1 MSRSSHRWETSA
13 RSETKHLAQPRVFG
27 GRILVVAFEGW
38 NDAGEAASSAV
49 RTLHDH
55 LEVFALLTMD
65 SERYYDY
72 QYTRPTVSFDDDG
85 HRVLSWPTTTLF
97 APLVPTP
104 RGPSLAD
111 DAALSVSG
119 SNVGN
124 VYLLL
129 GVEPS
134 RNWQSFAMEVIDAA
148 LAADVDA
155 VVFMGALL
163 ADVPHTRATPIHVSS
178 ENSAVRGQLDVER
191 SQYEGPVGIISVLSQ
206 AAEDAGIPTVN
217 MWASVPHYVQ
227 HSPSPKATLALI
239 DRLEEIIDVTI
250 PRGTLVE
257 DASAW
262 EESIN
267 KLASDDDDMAAY
279 IATLEQAR
287 DAVDSPRASGEA
299 IAQEFEKFLRRT
311 DDDENRSDEKTGG

>member
-1 MSRSSHRWETSA
+1 MA
-13 RSETKHLAQPRVFG
+13 AKKLFG

-72 QYTRPTVSFDDDG
+72 QYTRPTASFDDDG
-85 HRVLSWPTTTLF
+85 NRVLAWPTTTLF
-97 APLVPTP
+97 APLVPSP
-104 RGPSLAD
+104 RGTSLAD
-111 DAALSVSG
+111 DARLSVSG

-134 RNWQSFAMEVIDAA
+134 RNWQTFATEVMDAA

-155 VVFMGALL
+155 VVFLGAQL
-163 ADVPHTRATPIHVSS
+163 ADVPHTRPTTIHVSS
-178 ENSAVRGQLDVER
+178 ENTAVRGELDIER

-206 AAEDAGIPTVN
+206 AAESADIPTVN
-217 MWASVPHYVQ
+217 LWASVPHYVQ

-250 PRGTLVE
+250 PRGSLVA
-257 DASAW
+257 DAAAW

-267 KLASDDDDMAAY
+267 QLAADDDDMAAY
-279 IATLEQAR
+279 IVTLEQAR
-287 DAVDSPRASGEA
+287 DAVDSPSASGEA
-299 IAQEFEKFLRRT
+299 IAEEFERFLRKK
-311 DDDENRSDEKTGG
+311 DGDGGLPGSSPSPSPSE

>member
-1 MSRSSHRWETSA
+1 MA
-13 RSETKHLAQPRVFG
+13 AKKLFG

-72 QYTRPTVSFDDDG
+72 QYTRPSASFDDNG
-85 HRVLSWPTTTLF
+85 NRVLAWPTTTLF
-97 APLVPTP
+97 APLVPSP
-104 RGPSLAD
+104 RGSSPA
-111 DAALSVSG
+111 DAARLSVSDTT
-119 SNVGN
+119 VGN
-124 VYLLL
+124 LYLLL

-134 RNWQSFAMEVIDAA
+134 RNWQTFATEVMDAA

-155 VVFMGALL
+155 MVFLGAQL
-163 ADVPHTRATPIHVSS
+163 ADVPHTRPTTIHVSS
-178 ENSAVRGQLDVER
+178 ENPAVRGELDIER

-206 AAEDAGIPTVN
+206 AAESADIPTVN
-217 MWASVPHYVQ
+217 LWASVPHYVQ

-239 DRLEEIIDVTI
+239 ERLEEIIDVTI
-250 PRGTLVE
+250 PRGPLVA
-257 DASAW
+257 DAAAW

-267 KLASDDDDMAAY
+267 QLAADDDDMAAY
-279 IATLEQAR
+279 IVTLEQAR
-287 DAVDSPRASGEA
+287 DAVDSPSASGEA
-299 IAQEFEKFLRRT
+299 IAEEFERFLRKK
-311 DDDENRSDEKTGG
+311 DGDGGVPGSSPSPSPSE

>member
-1 MSRSSHRWETSA
+1 MSRLAIRQGTSA
-13 RSETKHLAQPRVFG
+13 RSEAQLLAQPRVFG

-85 HRVLSWPTTTLF
+85 QRVLSWPTTTLF
-97 APLVPTP
+97 APLVPTL
-104 RGPSLAD
+104 RGPALAE
-111 DAALSVSG
+111 DADLTVSG
-119 SNVGN
+119 SNIGN

-134 RNWQSFAMEVIDAA
+134 RNWQSFAVEVIDAA

-155 VVFMGALL
+155 MVVMGALL
-163 ADVPHTRATPIHVSS
+163 ADVPHTRPTTIHVSS
-178 ENSAVRGQLDVER
+178 ENPEVRGQLDVER

-206 AAEDAGIPTVN
+206 AAEAAGIPTVN

-250 PRGTLVE
+250 PRGTLVD

-267 KLASDDDDMAAY
+267 KLASDDEDMAAY
-279 IATLEQAR
+279 IVTLEQAR
-287 DAVDSPRASGEA
+287 DAVDSPSASGEA
-299 IAQEFEKFLRRT
+299 IAQEFERFLRRK
-311 DDDENRSDEKTGG
+311 DGDGNRASENDGE